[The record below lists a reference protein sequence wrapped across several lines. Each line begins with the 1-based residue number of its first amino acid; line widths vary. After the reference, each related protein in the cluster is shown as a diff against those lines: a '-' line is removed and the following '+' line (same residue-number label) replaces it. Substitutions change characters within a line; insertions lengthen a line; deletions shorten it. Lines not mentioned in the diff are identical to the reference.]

1 MTAAPLHAPRNRDQT
16 SASAVDASGASL
28 EATDVALI
36 DVHDPASGALVG
48 RVPRQDATEVAAAV
62 RRARD
67 AQPAWAELSVRERN
81 RLLGAARRAFV
92 RARAEIIE
100 LLARETGK
108 TRFDA
113 TGEAMAVCLDVRAV
127 RRLAARALA
136 PRSVGLRLPTGKRRR
151 VLYKPHGVVG
161 VIGPWN
167 APLTLSLGDALYA
180 LAARNTVVVKPSE
193 VTPLAVCRAIR
204 AMAEALPPGVLQVVT
219 GDGAAGAALVDEVD
233 MIAVT
238 GSPQTGRRVM
248 ERAARRLTPV
258 LLELGGKDPMIVLED
273 ANLERAAN
281 AAVWGGFFM
290 AGQVCMSIER
300 VYVVDAVA
308 DAFVRLVVEK
318 TARLRV
324 GQNVTE
330 VDVGPLT
337 TRAQLEIVERHVADA
352 RTHGAVVA
360 IGGQRLE
367 ALGAQFYAP
376 TVLTGVTPEMQVMRD
391 ETFGPVVA
399 VCRVRDEEEA
409 LALANRSPF
418 GLNASVWTADLARGS
433 KLAERLETGC
443 VCVND
448 CILNAGDPELPF
460 GGVKQSGVGTRHGGI
475 DGIRAFTRPC
485 AVRIDPGKRS
495 SDPAWFPYRLRT
507 SRLVERAM
515 GWIWG

>member
-1 MTAAPLHAPRNRDQT
+1 LTLGNPQAADDGGAAPP
-16 SASAVDASGASL
+16 
-28 EATDVALI
+28 DVSSI
-36 DVHDPASGALVG
+36 EVRDPARGTRIGS
-48 RVPRQDATEVAAAV
+48 VPCQSRDEVIAAAA
-62 RRARD
+62 RARA
-67 AQPAWAELSVRERN
+67 AQPAWAALPVRERS
-81 RLLGAARRAFV
+81 RLLKSARKRFV
-92 RARAEIIE
+92 AARAEIID

-108 TRFDA
+108 THFDA
-113 TGEAMAVCLDVRAV
+113 TGEAMAVCLDVRAIC
-127 RRLAARALA
+127 RYATRALE
-136 PRSVGLRLPTGKRRR
+136 PRTVSRGFPFGKRRL
-151 VLYKPHGVVG
+151 VLHKPHGVVG

-180 LAARNTVVVKPSE
+180 LGAGNTVVVKPSE
-193 VTPLAVCRAIR
+193 VTPLAVRRAVH
-204 AMAEALPPGVLQVVT
+204 ALAEALPADVLQVVT
-219 GDGAAGAALVDEVD
+219 GDGTAGAALVDEVD

-248 ERAARRLTPV
+248 ERAASRLTPV

-300 VYVVDAVA
+300 VLVVEAVA
-308 DAFVRLVVEK
+308 DAFTRLVTEK
-318 TARLRV
+318 AAALRV
-324 GQNVTE
+324 GTNDGE
-330 VDVGPLT
+330 IDLGPLT
-337 TRAQLEIVERHVADA
+337 TRAQLAIVERHVADA
-352 RTHGAVVA
+352 LAHGAVA
-360 IGGQRLE
+360 ATGGARRSD
-367 ALGAQFYAP
+367 LGELFYAP
-376 TVLTGVTPEMQVMRD
+376 TVLTGVTPGMEVMRD
-391 ETFGPVVA
+391 ETFGPVLA

-418 GLNASVWTADLARGS
+418 GLNASIWTSDLARGLR
-433 KLAERLETGC
+433 LASRVDSGC
-443 VCVND
+443 VCIND

-460 GGVKQSGVGTRHGGI
+460 GGVKQSGLGTRHGGV

-485 AVRIDPGKRS
+485 AVRIDAGRRP